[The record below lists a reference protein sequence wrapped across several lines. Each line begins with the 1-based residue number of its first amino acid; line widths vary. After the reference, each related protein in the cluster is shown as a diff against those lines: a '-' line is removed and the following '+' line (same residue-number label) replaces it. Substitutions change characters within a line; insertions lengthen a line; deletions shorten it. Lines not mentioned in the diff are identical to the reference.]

1 MSDVVELLSQLVR
14 IGSVNPDGEP
24 GTDRIGEADCANFLA
39 TWLRE
44 CGAESWLDEVFHG
57 RPNVVGRFPSDKAG
71 KPRLLFAPHTD
82 TVSVLGMTIEPFS
95 GEVKD
100 GKVWGRGSS
109 DTKGPMAAMLT
120 ALKDCREI
128 IPTLSHE
135 IWFAGLMSEETGQH
149 GAKALAAREKFDF
162 VVVGEPTDLQTVYT
176 HKGSAWVTLRV
187 RGKAV
192 HASKPERG
200 ENAIYKMLEVLA
212 YFKETLT
219 VAFGRLHDDVLGSP
233 TFNVGTIQGGSKVNI
248 VPDICEAKIDMR
260 TLPGQEVGPILDEAK
275 ARFAGLEIEI
285 VQSNPLK
292 TDINHPVIDL
302 LAQGG
307 AKPVGAP
314 WFCDAAIFAAVGTP
328 AVAIGPGSIAQAHTA
343 DEFISV
349 ADLEAG
355 AEFFTNFLK
364 KLQ

>member
-1 MSDVVELLSQLVR
+1 MSAVVDLLSQLVR

-24 GTDRIGEADCANFLA
+24 GTDRVGEADCANFLA
-39 TWLRE
+39 NWLRE

-57 RPNVVGRFPSDKAG
+57 RPNVVGRFPSDRPG

-82 TVSVLGMTIEPFS
+82 TVSVLGMTIDPFS
-95 GEVKD
+95 GEVRE
-100 GKVWGRGSS
+100 GKLWGRGSS

-128 IPTLSHE
+128 LPTLSHE

-162 VVVGEPTDLQTVYT
+162 VVVGEPTSLQTVYT
-176 HKGSAWVTLRV
+176 HKGSAWLTLRT

-192 HASKPERG
+192 HSSQPDRG
-200 ENAIYKMLEVLA
+200 DNAIYKMLDVVA
-212 YFKETLT
+212 YFQA
-219 VAFGRLHDDVLGSP
+219 AFTESFAKQKDDVLGLP

-248 VPDICEAKIDMR
+248 VPDICEAMVDIR
-260 TLPGQEVGPILDEAK
+260 TVPGQDLTPILDEARR
-275 ARFAGLEIEI
+275 RFAGLEIE
-285 VQSNPLK
+285 VQQSTPLK
-292 TDINHPVIDL
+292 TELNHPVVQL
-302 LAQGG
+302 LNECGG
-307 AKPVGAP
+307 TPVGAP
-314 WFCDAAIFAAVGTP
+314 WFCDAAVFALAGTP

-355 AEFFTNFLK
+355 AQFFTDFLH